1 MDCNVSTHSRPKA
14 AAINTFR
21 GKTPKACFNSQ
32 PPEGGCRPGDCTTAG
47 DAGFNSQPPEGGCA
61 ETTARQPGGKVSTH
75 SRPKAAAI
83 TAANSAGARRRFNSQ
98 PPEGGCIAS
107 TSVIL
112 RVSMFQL
119 TAARR
124 RLLLN
129 CSDGGM
135 EMIVSTHSRPKAA
148 AYWPV
153 LFKKANVFQL
163 TAARRRLPQAGTGQA
178 GRPSVSTHSRPKA
191 AASSY
196 ACRSFPR
203 RVSTHSRPKAAALCI
218 KIREKSVNYQ

>member
-148 AYWPV
+148 AHDNLLSKHIADGFNSQPPEGGCSV
-153 LFKKANVFQL
+153 LPPALAASVPFQL
-163 TAARRRLPQAGTGQA
+163 TAARRRL
-178 GRPSVSTHSRPKA
+178 R
-191 AASSY
+191 
-196 ACRSFPR
+196 
-203 RVSTHSRPKAAALCI
+203 L
-218 KIREKSVNYQ
+218 